1 MISSIIINK
10 NALLKEAL
18 IKLGENPQMQTL
30 IVEDNNKI
38 IGTVTDGDIRRG
50 LIEGLTNSNVISE
63 FMLSSFTFLIKG
75 KYEQDKIEFI
85 KNKKLQLVPV
95 LNSDGTLFRIIDFN
109 KIKTILPIDAVIMAG
124 GKGTR
129 LLPLTKDTPKPML
142 KIGDKP
148 IMDYNVDLLKSYG
161 ISHLTLSVKYLK
173 EKIEDHFQDGS
184 SRELDIK
191 YISESKPL
199 GTIGAVKQIKE
210 FHNDYILVMNSDLL
224 TNINL
229 EQMFEDLL
237 TSKADMV
244 VATVDYKV
252 QIPYG
257 IIESD
262 GKKITALVE
271 KPTYT
276 YYSNAGIYMFKK
288 EVVKYIPDNSHFNA
302 TDLLEKLITS
312 DHKVTHFPITS
323 YWLDIGKH
331 HDFEK
336 AQKDVKNIKF

>member
-1 MISSIIINK
+1 MINSVIINK
-10 NALLKEAL
+10 NASLKEAL
-18 IKLGENPQMQTL
+18 IQLGENPHRQTL
-30 IVEDNNKI
+30 MVEDDDKI

-50 LIEGLTNSNVISE
+50 LIEGLTNKNVISD
-63 FMLSSFTFLIKG
+63 FMLSSFTYLIKG

-85 KNKKLQLVPV
+85 KNKSLQLVPV
-95 LNSDGTLFRIIDFN
+95 LNPDGTLFRIIDFN
-109 KIKTILPIDAVIMAG
+109 KVKTILPIDAVIMAG

-129 LLPLTKDTPKPML
+129 LLPLTLNTPKPML

-173 EKIEDHFQDGS
+173 EIIEDHFQDGS

-191 YISESKPL
+191 YITENEPL

-210 FHNDYILVMNSDLL
+210 FHNDYVLVMNSDLL
-224 TNINL
+224 TNINF
-229 EQMFEDLL
+229 EQMFEDFVN
-237 TSKADMV
+237 SESDMI

-288 EVVKYIPDNSHFNA
+288 EVVQFIPDNTHFNA
-302 TDLLEKLITS
+302 TDLLEKLIAN

-336 AQKDVKNIKF
+336 AQKDVLNIKF